1 MMLKIK
7 MTVKRWTNNAGKK
20 YWGCH
25 GLFFFW
31 GGTLQTCFN
40 VKIVEKKKH
49 FKNAR
54 ELIFPKFGQKM
65 PHQAAYVEATCNANC
80 IGLVK
85 LTFGSSG
92 SGKLPGHNWGLLDS
106 DARWNWTE
114 HPNPTAKKNSYE
126 IRMGRHSGFIALH
139 AGLAARNADIV
150 LLPEMT
156 ISSWVANKA
165 SRWS

>member
-1 MMLKIK
+1 M
-7 MTVKRWTNNAGKK
+7 
-20 YWGCH
+20 
-25 GLFFFW
+25 
-31 GGTLQTCFN
+31 
-40 VKIVEKKKH
+40 
-49 FKNAR
+49 
-54 ELIFPKFGQKM
+54 
-65 PHQAAYVEATCNANC
+65 EATCNANC

-92 SGKLPGHNWGLLDS
+92 SGKLPGLRTRILKADLAQLGGFGFGCQMKLQK
-106 DARWNWTE
+106 T
-114 HPNPTAKKNSYE
+114 SYG

-156 ISSWVANKA
+156 ISSRVANKA